1 MPNSARPFVVIAV
14 AMVAAGLLIASAA
27 YAAPE
32 EATVSSTQEASDI
45 IDVGNK
51 ICPLTGE
58 NVDGKTFYV
67 YKGRRYGVCCPECGA
82 NFAQDPETYSMLAEK
97 EARGK

>member
-1 MPNSARPFVVIAV
+1 MSVVIRLFAV
-14 AMVAAGLLIASAA
+14 MVVTGMFMAEMA

-32 EATVSSTQEASDI
+32 EAGGTTKQEAQTI
-45 IDVGNK
+45 VDVGNK

-67 YKGRRYGVCCPECGA
+67 YKGKRYGVCCPECGK

-97 EARGK
+97 EVSGK

>member
-1 MPNSARPFVVIAV
+1 MRNIIMLVAVVVMFGLFTPEAV
-14 AMVAAGLLIASAA
+14 

-32 EATVSSTQEASDI
+32 EAAGSAQQEASAVV
-45 IDVGNK
+45 DVGNK

-67 YKGRRYGVCCPECGA
+67 YKGKRYGLCCPQCGD
-82 NFAQDPETYSMLAEK
+82 NFAKDPETYAGIADK
-97 EARGK
+97 EVSGK

>member
-1 MPNSARPFVVIAV
+1 MPDIVKSFAATVIAGLFITNV
-14 AMVAAGLLIASAA
+14 ARAV
-27 YAAPE
+27 PE
-32 EATVSSTQEASDI
+32 ETSGSAHREERAI

-67 YKGRRYGVCCPECGA
+67 YKGKRYGVCCPECA
-82 NFAQDPETYSMLAEK
+82 ENFAKDPETYSMLAEK
-97 EARGK
+97 EVGGK